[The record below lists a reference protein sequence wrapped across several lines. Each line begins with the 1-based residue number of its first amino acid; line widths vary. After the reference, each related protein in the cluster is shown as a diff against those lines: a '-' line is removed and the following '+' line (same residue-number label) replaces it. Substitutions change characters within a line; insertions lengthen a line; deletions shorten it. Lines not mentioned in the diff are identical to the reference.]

1 MVTPFP
7 ILSASPTGLSTQ
19 VGESSMVGEKIAI
32 VEDEGIVA
40 LSLQLRLEA
49 ANYSV
54 TGIADS
60 AHSALSLVANTTPD
74 LVLMDVGLRG
84 EQNGIEIAHTIRD
97 RWKIPVIFLTGYS
110 DPEIIHSAQ
119 QTDLFGYL
127 IKPID
132 PIALQNAIQIALQK
146 HHHQQHLEQQVKQHS
161 QDLAVIH
168 ARLQHEIAERQR
180 TEAQINQALQELHEL
195 KSRFITTASHEF
207 RTPLSIIL
215 TSTELLER
223 LGVDCPEDRRSRY
236 FQKIR
241 DAVRSMTTILTNAL
255 TLRRMGTDEITPQ
268 PDSFDL
274 HRFCASLISDLQQ
287 HDRIRFRFLG
297 DDQQVS
303 LDPELLSLIVNHLV
317 GNALKFSKQPID
329 LEVRSDHQ
337 RILITVCDRGLGIP
351 AEDLPMIFDPFH
363 RAQNVDTIPGG
374 GLGLSIVKQSVE
386 LQNGTLSIKSELGQ
400 GTIAR
405 VELPIKAKS

>member
-1 MVTPFP
+1 
-7 ILSASPTGLSTQ
+7 
-19 VGESSMVGEKIAI
+19 MVGEKIAI
-32 VEDEGIVA
+32 VEDERVVA
-40 LSLQLRLEA
+40 LSLRSRLEA

-74 LVLMDVGLRG
+74 LVLMDVGLKG

-132 PIALQNAIQIALQK
+132 PIELQSTIQIALQR
-146 HHHQQHLEQQVKQHS
+146 HHHQQHLEHQIKQQSKE
-161 QDLAVIH
+161 LAVIH
-168 ARLQHEIAERQR
+168 ARLQHEIEERQR
-180 TEAQINQALQELHEL
+180 TEAQISQALEELHEL

-223 LGVDCPEDRRSRY
+223 LGADCSEDRRSRY

-255 TLRRMGTDEITPQ
+255 TIRRMGTDEVAPQ
-268 PDSFDL
+268 LDCFDL
-274 HRFCASLISDLQQ
+274 HRFCTSLVSDFQQ
-287 HDRIRFRFLG
+287 HDRIQFQFVG
-297 DDQQVS
+297 DDRQVR
-303 LDPELLSLIVNHLV
+303 LDSELLSLIVNHLI
-317 GNALKFSKQPID
+317 GNALKFSKQAID
-329 LEVRSDHQ
+329 LEVRFGHQ
-337 RILITVCDRGLGIP
+337 QILITVSDRGLGIP
-351 AEDLPMIFDPFH
+351 EEDLPMILEPFH
-363 RAQNVDTIPGG
+363 RAKNVDTIPGG
-374 GLGLSIVKQSVE
+374 GLGLSIVKQCVE
-386 LQNGTLSIKSELGQ
+386 LQNGKLSIQSELGQ
-400 GTIAR
+400 GTIVR
-405 VELPIKAKS
+405 VELPIKS

>member
-1 MVTPFP
+1 
-7 ILSASPTGLSTQ
+7 
-19 VGESSMVGEKIAI
+19 MVGEKIAI
-32 VEDEGIVA
+32 VEDEGVVA
-40 LSLQLRLEA
+40 LGLRSRLEA

-74 LVLMDVGLRG
+74 LVLMDVGLKG
-84 EQNGIEIAHTIRD
+84 EQNGIEVAHTIRD
-97 RWKIPVIFLTGYS
+97 RWKIPVIFLTGYA

-119 QTDLFGYL
+119 QADLFGYL

-132 PIALQNAIQIALQK
+132 PIELESAIQVALKK
-146 HHHQQHLEQQVKQHS
+146 HQHQQELEQRIKNQTQE
-161 QDLAVIH
+161 LAVIQ

-180 TEAQINQALQELHEL
+180 TESQITQAIGELHEL

-223 LGVDCPEDRRSRY
+223 LGNDCPEDRRSRY

-255 TLRRMGTDEITPQ
+255 TLRKMGGDEIAPK

-274 HRFCASLISDLQQ
+274 QRFCTSLVSDLQQ
-287 HDRIRFRFLG
+287 HDRIQFRFLG
-297 DDQQVS
+297 DSRKVR
-303 LDPELLSLIVNHLV
+303 LDPELFSLIVNHLV
-317 GNALKFSKQPID
+317 ANALKFSKQSID
-329 LEVRSDHQ
+329 LEVRTDRQ
-337 RILITVCDRGLGIP
+337 RILIRVSDRGLGIP
-351 AEDLPMIFDPFH
+351 EEELPMIFEPFH
-363 RAQNVDTIPGG
+363 RAKNVDTIPGG
-374 GLGLSIVKQSVE
+374 GLGLSIVKQCVE
-386 LQNGTLSIKSELGQ
+386 LQNGSISIQSELGQ
-400 GTIAR
+400 GTTAQ
-405 VELPIKAKS
+405 VELPVKS